1 VENHSECKGLAILEN
16 IVKNVKTSHDIS
28 ETEQIID
35 EVIENIHKIRQSR
48 ENNSGTVIEQTIII
62 EQEIRELRGKIN
74 NHLDKLQEDLLNKLT
89 EAEAIVTRR
98 KQVH

>member
-62 EQEIRELRGKIN
+62 EQEIRNSQGV
-74 NHLDKLQEDLLNKLT
+74 DSTTTSPKL
-89 EAEAIVTRR
+89 
-98 KQVH
+98 